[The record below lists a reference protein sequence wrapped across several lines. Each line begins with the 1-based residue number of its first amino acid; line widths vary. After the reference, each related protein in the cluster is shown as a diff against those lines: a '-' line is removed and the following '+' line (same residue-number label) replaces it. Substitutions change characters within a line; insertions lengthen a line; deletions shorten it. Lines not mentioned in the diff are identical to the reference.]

1 MTLQDIVRLDA
12 QAVQAS
18 VEVTALAGLADLGRP
33 TPCGDWTLA
42 ELLAHMTAQHN
53 GFAAAAAGHGA
64 DLVRWQTGAPAADPV
79 PEYAAAAARVLA
91 AFGAPRVLD
100 REFVLPEISP
110 RLRFPAGQAI
120 GFHFV
125 DYVVHGWDVARA
137 LGVAYELEPGLLAP
151 ALDIARSVPGGES
164 RRRPGAAFAPR
175 VAVTGGGLLDQIVA
189 LLGRRPGWPRLSAPA
204 PARSYRLGKVI
215 RPGPAVPAG
224 QGGPARPG
232 RGRAPAG
239 VTVERGR

>member
-1 MTLQDIVRLDA
+1 
-12 QAVQAS
+12 
-18 VEVTALAGLADLGRP
+18 
-33 TPCGDWTLA
+33 
-42 ELLAHMTAQHN
+42 
-53 GFAAAAAGHGA
+53 
-64 DLVRWQTGAPAADPV
+64 
-79 PEYAAAAARVLA
+79 
-91 AFGAPRVLD
+91 VLD

-137 LGVAYELEPGLLAP
+137 LGVAYELEPGLLAA
-151 ALDIARSVPGGES
+151 ALDIARSVPNGES

-204 PARSYRLGKVI
+204 A
-215 RPGPAVPAG
+215 AVR
-224 QGGPARPG
+224 RPG
-232 RGRAPAG
+232 RPGLRWS
-239 VTVERGR
+239 RGR